1 MTEWIYACAPAPR
14 RPKRQRG
21 HKTNCDALAAAME
34 AAIAERAAQG
44 WEYVRTDLVPME
56 SRASLFGGLV
66 ETHQGV
72 MVFRKQAA
80 AAPAARQHAAAAS
93 APISAPVPAAPG
105 PLDPV
110 APEIPRLGAARAE

>member
-1 MTEWIYACAPAPR
+1 MSEWIYACAPAPR

-21 HKTNCDALAAAME
+21 HKTPCDALAAAME
-34 AAIAERAAQG
+34 AAITERAALG

-72 MVFRKQAA
+72 MVFRKRAA
-80 AAPAARQHAAAAS
+80 AAPAARL
-93 APISAPVPAAPG
+93 PAAPAAPGPRESG